1 MRTFY
6 CKTCQDTFD
15 ISKEEI
21 AKCKGCSEIFGKVPN
36 FTKNHVNMRTTWSGQ
51 TKMEFTQTT
60 MEKDIA
66 QRNSR

>member
-15 ISKEEI
+15 SHKEEV
-21 AKCKGCSEIFGKVPN
+21 AKCKGCSKIFGKVPN
-36 FTKNHVNMRTTWSGQ
+36 FTKDHVNMRTTWSGQ
-51 TKMEFTQTT
+51 TQVEFSQTT
-60 MEKDIA
+60 IGEDIA

>member
-15 ISKEEI
+15 VSKEGI
-21 AKCKGCSEIFGKVPN
+21 AKCKGCSKVFGGIPN
-36 FTKNHVNMRTTWSGQ
+36 FTKNHINMRTTWSGQ
-51 TKMEFTQTT
+51 TKVEFSQTT

-66 QRNSR
+66 QRNNR